1 MEILQAIS
9 FLLLRRIQGKNY
21 NQMEVYPNK
30 VSRMT
35 KDFFFFIANMLIKM
49 NVWEIIIQAM
59 PKLSFY

>member
-35 KDFFFFIANMLIKM
+35 KDFFFLIANMLIKM